1 MSNRGFPVFA
11 GNSAIDEREV
21 EEEETEGAFD
31 VDAELAER
39 GVDDWEMEDFRVL
52 ERVVAIVKE
61 LMNYWGL
68 ADRAIVSQI
77 ARGRFLDCGGNDA
90 LLSGRKYLLSLH
102 TCYFA
107 VSAFRSF
114 NFCQPEQNLGIDN
127 KNQWWSLI
135 SSTKR
140 KRRREKEEGEGGRDV
155 KKGARRKE
163 KEKEANC

>member
-61 LMNYWGL
+61 LMNYWSL

-77 ARGRFLDCGGNDA
+77 ARGRFLDFENDA
-90 LLSGRKYLLSLH
+90 LLNGRKYLLSLH

-107 VSAFRSF
+107 ASAFRSF

-135 SSTKR
+135 SSTRGKEEEKR
-140 KRRREKEEGEGGRDV
+140 KKERGE
-155 KKGARRKE
+155 E
-163 KEKEANC
+163 M